1 MVYGGNLGGLLFWRM
16 QETIKPSNEIN
27 QGKCHRVKAWTS
39 AFSGEA
45 KKAYVMLVS
54 TFYLPRVWMGS
65 QLAERVLPHAIRPL
79 SAHIKLTENCQAKC
93 ISCDYW
99 KTRWQDAINTEQAVD
114 FLNQIA
120 AAGIRSLRLT
130 GGEPLLRKDMFDVL
144 KRANSTSFKSIII
157 QTNGLLLKKL
167 HKEVN
172 DSPITKVAV
181 SVDGLEKTNDLI
193 RGINGYFGLAL
204 EGIRM
209 LRGKEIVLSVTL
221 NKISAMELSRLREV
235 AQRVG
240 VKIETNIL
248 SQSLSFFKDANIAPM
263 WPETAETT
271 EIVRFVRDELERP
284 AYEVDY
290 IEKYYRREGLQE
302 PPCVLGFLQVF
313 VLSNGDVL
321 TGCYPLPPVGN
332 ILKQSLESILNSQA
346 YYEQS
351 LAMIRRECPGCTCGV
366 ESSLAMRHAGSS
378 AIYEVKKLV
387 SRWSDRPRQ
396 EAQGEA
402 AGSSAARVSN

>member
-1 MVYGGNLGGLLFWRM
+1 MATPQM
-16 QETIKPSNEIN
+16 PA
-27 QGKCHRVKAWTS
+27 HRTVQVMS
-39 AFSGEA
+39 A
-45 KKAYVMLVS
+45 Y
-54 TFYLPRVWMGS
+54 TFYLPRVWAGS
-65 QLAERVLPHAIRPL
+65 QLTEKLLPRHIRPL
-79 SAHIKLTENCQAKC
+79 SAHVKLTENCQAKC

-114 FLNQIA
+114 LLNQIA
-120 AAGIRSLRLT
+120 GAGIRSLRLT

-144 KRANSTSFKSIII
+144 KKANTTSFKNIIL

-172 DSPITKVAV
+172 ESPITKVAV

-204 EGIRM
+204 EGIRL
-209 LRGKEIVLSVTL
+209 LREKTVVLSVTL
-221 NKISAMELSRLREV
+221 NKISARELSRLREV
-235 AQRVG
+235 AQSVG
-240 VKIETNIL
+240 AEIETNIL
-248 SQSLSFFKDANIAPM
+248 SQSLSFFKDANIASM
-263 WPETAETT
+263 WPEATEAT

-290 IEKYYRREGLQE
+290 VDKYYRRDRLQE
-302 PPCVLGFLQVF
+302 PRCVLGFLQVF

-332 ILKQSLESILNSQA
+332 ILKQSLEGILASDA
-346 YYEQS
+346 YYKQS

-378 AIYEVKKLV
+378 AIYEIKKRV
-387 SRWSDRPRQ
+387 SGWGNNTRGEGQ
-396 EAQGEA
+396 EGET
-402 AGSSAARVSN
+402 AGTSAA